1 MTSPGPLRARV
12 LGTGRA
18 AGSFAAA
25 LDQVGVTVTVG
36 DGLASSAFTKA
47 DASISVME
55 SGMTT
60 DLSVTL
66 PRALGP
72 MAVTS

>member
-1 MTSPGPLRARV
+1 MV
-12 LGTGRA
+12 V
-18 AGSFAAA
+18 SFPASTEVPVT
-25 LDQVGVTVTVG
+25 VGVTVTVG

-47 DASISVME
+47 DASMSVME